1 MTEPTPHKIFSSFFV
16 TPVKNPALN
25 MPQCMTL
32 DLDYGADEIT
42 KERLDIISGAIRKIY
57 NGPDVLDQASCI
69 TIINWKEL
77 AL

>member
-1 MTEPTPHKIFSSFFV
+1 MTEPTPHKIFFSFFV

-42 KERLDIISGAIRKIY
+42 KERLDAISGTLRKIY
-57 NGPDVLDQASCI
+57 TEKVMEQDSCI